1 MTVWLS
7 IYRNKKMKKILYSIA
22 FLGLIIS
29 CTQTKTTIE
38 ITDTTVITQIDTVAT
53 DPTIS
58 KIMYVEDVLECVDL
72 QGLETRYGVNNI
84 IKKATIETG
93 EGSFETTKLFG
104 NTDKEV
110 QIYWQD
116 GKEYKQIQDVVVKG
130 RLDENAKLKNNSPW
144 ISKLGLRLG
153 MKMSEVIA
161 LNGKTFT
168 ITGIGWDLGGNVV
181 SWEGGKLANK
191 NANVRFND
199 YSDNMGGLK
208 ETDYNT
214 IIGDREFDTKHP
226 AIQKL
231 NPTVDEFSV
240 YKTFEI
246 TPELGQKMTKEVE
259 KKQIKR

>member
-1 MTVWLS
+1 M
-7 IYRNKKMKKILYSIA
+7 NNKMKKTIYYLS
-22 FLGLIIS
+22 FLALATS
-29 CTQTKTTIE
+29 CSQTKNTIETIDTTI
-38 ITDTTVITQIDTVAT
+38 ITKIDTVST
-53 DPTIS
+53 DTSVS
-58 KIMYVEDVLECVDL
+58 KVMYIEDVLECVDL
-72 QGLETRYGVNNI
+72 QGLENKYGANNI
-84 IKKATIETG
+84 VKIDSIESG
-93 EGSFETTKLFG
+93 EGTFETTKLFG

-110 QIYWQD
+110 DIYWQD
-116 GKEYKQIQDVVVKG
+116 GHKFKQIQDAVVRG
-130 RLDENAKLKNNSPW
+130 RLDENAKLKKNSPW
-144 ISKLGLRLG
+144 VSKLGLRIG

-191 NANVRFND
+191 NVNIRFND

-208 ETDYNT
+208 EAEYNT

-246 TPELGQKMTKEVE
+246 TPALGQKMTKEVE

>member
-1 MTVWLS
+1 
-7 IYRNKKMKKILYSIA
+7 MKNILYSIA
-22 FLGLIIS
+22 FLSLVTS

-38 ITDTTVITQIDTVAT
+38 TTDTDVVTKINTVAT
-53 DPTIS
+53 DSSTS
-58 KIMYVEDVLECVDL
+58 KVMYVEEVLECVDL
-72 QGLETRYGVNNI
+72 QGLEKKYGAKNI
-84 IKKATIETG
+84 VKIDSIESG
-93 EGSFETTKLFG
+93 EGSFETTKLYG
-104 NTDKEV
+104 NTNKEV
-110 QIYWQD
+110 DIYWQD
-116 GKEYKQIQDVVVKG
+116 GHKFKQIQDVVIKG
-130 RLDENAKLKNNSPW
+130 RLDENAKLKKNSPW
-144 ISKLGLRLG
+144 VSKLGLRLG

-208 ETDYNT
+208 ESEYSS
-214 IIGDREFDTKHP
+214 ISGDREFDTKHP

-231 NPTVDEFSV
+231 NPTVDEFSI

-259 KKQIKR
+259 KKQNKR

>member
-1 MTVWLS
+1 
-7 IYRNKKMKKILYSIA
+7 MKKTIYYLA
-22 FLGLIIS
+22 FLALTTS
-29 CTQTKTTIE
+29 CSQTKTTLE
-38 ITDTTVITQIDTVAT
+38 TTDTLIEVNGTDTSR
-53 DPTIS
+53 S
-58 KIMYVEDVLECVDL
+58 KVMYIEDVLACVDL
-72 QGLETRYGVNNI
+72 QGLEKKYGIKNI
-84 IKKATIETG
+84 VKIDSIESG

-104 NTDKEV
+104 NTDNEV
-110 QIYWQD
+110 NIYWQD
-116 GKEYKQIQDVVVKG
+116 GHKFKQIQDVVVRGK
-130 RLDENAKLKNNSPW
+130 LDENAKLKKSSPW
-144 ISKLGLRLG
+144 VSKLGLRIG

-191 NANVRFND
+191 NVNIRFND

-208 ETDYNT
+208 EAEYNT

-231 NPTVDEFSV
+231 NPTVDEFSI

>member
-1 MTVWLS
+1 MT
-7 IYRNKKMKKILYSIA
+7 NKYYLPL
-22 FLGLIIS
+22 FLGLVFS

-38 ITDTTVITQIDTVAT
+38 TTDTTIVTKIDTVGT
-53 DPTIS
+53 DSSVS
-58 KIMYVEDVLECVDL
+58 KVMYVEEVLECVNL
-72 QGLETRYGVNNI
+72 KGLEKKFGTDNI
-84 IKKATIETG
+84 IKKAIFETG
-93 EGSFETTKLFG
+93 EGSFETTKLFAD
-104 NTDKEV
+104 TDKEV
-110 QIYWQD
+110 HIYWQD
-116 GKEYKQIQDVVVKG
+116 GKEFEQIQDVVVKG
-130 RLDENAKLKNNSPW
+130 KLDENAKLKVNSPW
-144 ISKLGLRLG
+144 VSKLGLRLG

-161 LNGKTFT
+161 LNSKTFT

-199 YSDNMGGLK
+199 YSENMGGLK
-208 ETDYNT
+208 EAEYNT
-214 IIGDREFDTKHP
+214 IVGDREFDTKHP

-246 TPELGQKMTKEVE
+246 TPALGQKMTKEVE